1 MRIAFYN
8 DKQRDWEIDWTQEAP
23 SPCSTSRPCPQNPA
37 PRPSPLQ
44 LQPPPRG
51 YDIRPARTP
60 RQLAQ
65 ALELVRRMY
74 AWRGYSVTAT
84 LPAFDDPN
92 RLTLVAWQ
100 AGEVAATLTIG
111 RDSPDG
117 LLADALYR
125 DELGALRARG
135 RVVCE
140 VTRLAVNPDL
150 RSANLL
156 GDLFKAALRFGQERF
171 TASDVI
177 VEINPRHLNY
187 YRRRYGF
194 RQIGAIKP
202 CPRVDAPAV
211 LLHQATD
218 GMHLA
223 PRSPRR

>member
-1 MRIAFYN
+1 MWIAFDN
-8 DKQRDWEIDWTQEAP
+8 DRQHDWGIDWTPEASP
-23 SPCSTSRPCPQNPA
+23 SCSTSRPCLQKPVQ
-37 PRPSPLQ
+37 RQGLLQ
-44 LQPPPRG
+44 LQAPPHG
-51 YDIRPARTP
+51 YDIRPVRTP

-74 AWRGYSVTAT
+74 AWRGYNVTAA
-84 LPAFDDPN
+84 LPTFDDPN
-92 RLTLVAWQ
+92 RLTLVAWK
-100 AGEVAATLTIG
+100 AGQVAATLTIG

-117 LLADALYR
+117 LLADALYS

-140 VTRLAVNPDL
+140 VTRLAANPDL

-156 GDLFKAALRFGQERF
+156 GDLFKAALRFGRDHF

-202 CPRVDAPAV
+202 CPRVEAPAL

-218 GMHLA
+218 GLHLA
-223 PRSPRR
+223 PR